1 MVRYS
6 SNSSSGMPGVL
17 YGPTGVFVNEAETLY
32 VADTRNHRIQR
43 WDNGASSGVTVAGTG
58 VSGST
63 LFQLSFPR
71 GIVVDSNGYMYIVDY
86 GNNRILRWA
95 PSSNSGE
102 CLVACTG
109 TSGSGANM
117 LFLPAALTFDSLANV
132 SIITVHCFSI
142 ETKPGQNL
150 TPMLTST
157 TTAITTVT
165 TIMTTTTTT
174 TSIITT
180 ATSTTTDHTTS
191 SNAS

>member
-6 SNSSSGMPGVL
+6 SNSSSGIPGVVVA
-17 YGPTGVFVNEAETLY
+17 GNSTNGTKTLY

-117 LFLPAALTFDSLANV
+117 LFLPAALTFDSF
-132 SIITVHCFSI
+132 HCFSI
-142 ETKPGQNL
+142 ETTPGQNL